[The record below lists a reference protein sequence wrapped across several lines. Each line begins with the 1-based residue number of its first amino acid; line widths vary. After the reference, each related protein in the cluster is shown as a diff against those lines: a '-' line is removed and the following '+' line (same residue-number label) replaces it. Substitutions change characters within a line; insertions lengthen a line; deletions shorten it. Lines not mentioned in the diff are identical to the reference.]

1 MRVLVTAASRHE
13 ATAEIAEAIARGL
26 ATRGVD
32 ARAQPIGTVADLGP
46 YDAVVLGS
54 AIYMGRWLKE
64 ARVFAA
70 QHSKALT
77 AMPVWLFGSG
87 PLGPADKPLP
97 DSDTADTDAMVALT
111 RAREHR
117 LFAGRLDGTRLG
129 VAERAVMKVVHAPE
143 GDSRDWAAV
152 DAFAADIAAA
162 LAHET
167 PVAAAPV
174 GTAG

>member
-13 ATAEIAEAIARGL
+13 ATAEIAEAIAHGLAVRGL
-26 ATRGVD
+26 D
-32 ARAQPIGTVADLGP
+32 ARARPIGAVADLGE

-70 QHSKALT
+70 QHSTALT

-87 PLGPADKPLP
+87 PLGPADKLLP
-97 DSDTADTDAMVALT
+97 ESDAADIDAMVALT

-117 LFAGRLDGTRLG
+117 VLAGRLDATRLG
-129 VAERAVMKVVHAPE
+129 VAERAMVKVVHAPE

-167 PVAAAPV
+167 PPVAATP
-174 GTAG
+174 

>member
-13 ATAEIAEAIARGL
+13 ATAEIAEAIASGL
-26 ATRGVD
+26 AERGVD
-32 ARAQPIGTVADLGP
+32 ARARPIGKVTDLGD

-70 QHSKALT
+70 QHSAALS

-97 DSDTADTDAMVALT
+97 ESDAADIDAMVALT

-117 LFAGRLDGTRLG
+117 VFAGRLDTARLG
-129 VAERAVMKVVHAPE
+129 VAERAVMKMVHGAD
-143 GDSRDWAAV
+143 GDSRDWGEV

-167 PVAAAPV
+167 PTVAAAP
-174 GTAG
+174 

>member
-13 ATAEIAEAIARGL
+13 ATAEIAEAIANGLAVRGL
-26 ATRGVD
+26 D
-32 ARAQPIGTVADLGP
+32 ARTRPIGAVADLGE

-70 QHSKALT
+70 QHSAALT

-97 DSDTADTDAMVALT
+97 ESDAADIDAMVALT
-111 RAREHR
+111 GAREHR
-117 LFAGRLDGTRLG
+117 LFGGRLDGTRLG

-143 GDSRDWAAV
+143 GDCRDWAAV
-152 DAFAADIAAA
+152 DAFAAEIAAA

-167 PVAAAPV
+167 PPVAAAS
-174 GTAG
+174 

>member
-13 ATAEIAEAIARGL
+13 ATAEIAEAIAVDLAKRGL
-26 ATRGVD
+26 D
-32 ARAQPIGTVADLGP
+32 ARVRPIGEVTGLGD

-97 DSDTADTDAMVALT
+97 ESDAADIDAMVALT

-117 LFAGRLDGTRLG
+117 LLAGRLDGTRLG
-129 VAERAVMKVVHAPE
+129 VAERAVVKVVHAPE
-143 GDSRDWAAV
+143 GDSRDWAAG